1 MDGFMHMLLI
11 GSSYR
16 EDQEP
21 DSSILVCMQ
30 AEPHN
35 YFMNEL
41 VKYYIGVS
49 DNIDDW
55 KEQSPSSEK
64 LSANSD

>member
-1 MDGFMHMLLI
+1 MVTF
-11 GSSYR
+11 
-16 EDQEP
+16 
-21 DSSILVCMQ
+21 
-30 AEPHN
+30 
-35 YFMNEL
+35 
-41 VKYYIGVS
+41 YIGVS